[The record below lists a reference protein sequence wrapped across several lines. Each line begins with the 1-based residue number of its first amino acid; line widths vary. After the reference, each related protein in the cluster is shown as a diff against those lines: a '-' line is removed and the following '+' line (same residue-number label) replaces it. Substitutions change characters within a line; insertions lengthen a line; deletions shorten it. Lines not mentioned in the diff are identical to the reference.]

1 MAFLTISDEY
11 ISTDLTVFPNQF
23 KSISEINKGDIVL
36 VNAKVEKRMSKYQLI
51 LESLKKL

>member
-11 ISTDLTVFPNQF
+11 TSTDLTVFPNRF